1 MEAVDKITSAV
12 MQLQM
17 FLQRLEVSGHI
28 LYQWITQYSVRAPQF
43 GSTKD
48 QQVELRQ
55 LKAGSCGS
63 LEARDILK
71 KAAVDQLVPTTALQ
85 NADATLKPPR

>member
-28 LYQWITQYSVRAPQF
+28 LYQ
-43 GSTKD
+43 
-48 QQVELRQ
+48 
-55 LKAGSCGS
+55 
-63 LEARDILK
+63 
-71 KAAVDQLVPTTALQ
+71 
-85 NADATLKPPR
+85 